1 MFAVSMIANAPI
13 SFVTGLLFTLAC
25 HWWQREQALP
35 PARVYMLEALG
46 SFLGGITVTL
56 LLAAGVI
63 PESVFCYAALLLT
76 ATSSISWMARAPSR
90 RSYIG
95 GGILLILLAI
105 FPLLVLS
112 GFSDRW
118 SHRHD
123 RLQWS
128 RLLSPEEF
136 RGSFTT
142 AQAKY
147 LYGQRE
153 GQFVVM
159 SWGGV
164 SETLPNTEYAS
175 EVIAVTLSQH
185 PTARNV
191 LVIGTDSLGICL
203 RLRNL
208 PQLARCGLA
217 ASRSPVPGGLAWCTA
232 SRIRSGSQAGAC
244 PGRRSSDGT
253 CGPTTAGLI

>member
-1 MFAVSMIANAPI
+1 
-13 SFVTGLLFTLAC
+13 
-25 HWWQREQALP
+25 
-35 PARVYMLEALG
+35 MLEALG

-203 RLRNL
+203 RLHNL
-208 PQLARCGLA
+208 PQLRDVVWLHPDPQYPA
-217 ASRSPVPGGLAWCTA
+217 ALLGVLPPA
-232 SRIRSGSQAGAC
+232 SAAASQAGAC
-244 PGRRSSDGT
+244 PGRRST
-253 CGPTTAGLI
+253 TVLAGPPRPV